1 MDSSSQDAERDK
13 IFASDK
19 DPMEELAELRR
30 EEALKAPPEEPAEEL
45 TAVEEEVAAQ
55 QEEESHEVGDDDLE
69 AFKPEEEEEKAP
81 EPGGEVKAEE
91 EEVPEEES
99 DEDAV
104 EEKEEEPSTIYKFKA
119 DGQDFEFTQ
128 EEINDQ
134 FGAVFAKAMN
144 YTRKMQKLSPYKKM
158 VSALEEE
165 NISEKDLNLAID
177 IMKGDK
183 AALQKLIAEKE
194 IDVYDLGTEGETQ
207 EYEAKDYGKTE
218 HQQQLADIDRELSAD
233 PEYAQT
239 VDIIGNQWD
248 ESSRQ
253 ALSDNPEWI
262 TGLHS
267 DVKSGVFSKVAPEAT
282 KMKMLDGGS
291 KPDIE
296 YYLLAGQQLKEREEK
311 LSTPIEDPAKVAAQQ
326 FKEDTASANKK
337 RSASSTRSRAGTKG
351 VVDYLE
357 DNDEKFDSWY
367 EDIMSKS

>member
-1 MDSSSQDAERDK
+1 MDSSSQDAERDR
-13 IFASDK
+13 IFASDA

-30 EEALKAPPEEPAEEL
+30 QEAEDTPASEELDDSTSTDVTENEEP
-45 TAVEEEVAAQ
+45 VE
-55 QEEESHEVGDDDLE
+55 DNDLE
-69 AFKPEEEEEKAP
+69 AFGTPEDKEGEAEPEAVPSEDTPEEGEEAKEAT
-81 EPGGEVKAEE
+81 
-91 EEVPEEES
+91 S
-99 DEDAV
+99 D
-104 EEKEEEPSTIYKFKA
+104 TYKFKA

-128 EEINDQ
+128 QEINDQ
-134 FGAVFAKAMN
+134 FGTVFAQAMN
-144 YTRKMQKLSPYKKM
+144 YTRKMQRLSPYKKM

-194 IDVYDLGTEGETQ
+194 IDVYDLGTEGETE
-207 EYEAKDYGKTE
+207 EYQAKEYGKTE
-218 HQQQLADIDRELSAD
+218 HQQQLADIDRELSSD

-267 DVKSGVFSKVAPEAT
+267 DVKSGVFAKVAPEAT

-296 YYLLAGQQLKEREEK
+296 YYLLAGQQLQEK
-311 LSTPIEDPAKVAAQQ
+311 VNANPSSVEDPAQVAAQQ
-326 FKEDTASANKK
+326 FKEDTASASKK
-337 RSASSTRSRAGTKG
+337 RSASSTRSRAGSKG
-351 VVDYLE
+351 VVDYLD

-367 EDIMSKS
+367 KGIMDNA